1 MYCRQC
7 GAKIAGDSLFC
18 QVCGKKVKKHKAI
31 QPGKDKK
38 VTSSNKLILILSIII
53 PIMLISITF
62 GVLGILGVFSKDE
75 IKEVA
80 EEIEVAI
87 EDIPELTVGSTISIE
102 EAEVYISLETQDSQP
117 DIAISEVTESL
128 PPLPENVAT
137 VGKAYEITS
146 EGELT
151 SPVLITLS
159 YNPSDLSQDANEENL
174 YIATLVDGSWEA
186 VEGGFVDTANNT
198 VNVSV
203 EHFSKWWILEDA
215 ANAVYDTME
224 VVQNTVYDTVE
235 DVQDIIDQETE
246 KEILA
251 YYQLPID
258 IQKDLNT
265 ENIEPQ
271 HIPTVVSIKISVANK
286 AESLVRSAIKTFSP
300 LISKT
305 AGLALAPLETYK
317 NILVDTVTQTIG
329 SSNVDYLEDK
339 SGELVFTI
347 YRVTEKEYEIADT
360 FADTYVYPYT
370 GDPNKWVANATAW
383 VLNTQLSCLNESMPG
398 AFEDIWNFNP
408 LSTSRLHIYAVYI
421 EVYPYKFTDSAL
433 LTAIKSIFPTMD
445 TESIAAKGVRFYYY
459 DGKQDRMINY
469 YNNIEYWQVSFDL
482 LEEIISEIE
491 EVLEI
496 ETSEAEEET
505 AAQIEPTEGKI
516 VYISSNEIY
525 VMNADGSG
533 QMRLTNNSARER
545 WPVWS
550 PDGKKIAFESDR
562 DGNWEIYVMNADGT
576 GQVNLTNNSDVDYD
590 PSWSPDGKKI
600 AFWSTRGG
608 EPDQAFD
615 EIYVMNADGTN
626 PVSLSPPFVTKFPSD
641 RSPDWSPD
649 GKKIAFSSY
658 RDANKDGNWEIY
670 VMNADGT
677 GTVRL
682 TSDIAPDCDPA
693 WSPDGKK
700 IAFAKKL
707 DDNWEI
713 YIMNANG
720 SGLTNL
726 TNNPA
731 HDSCPRWLPDEQKIV
746 FYSDRDDKFYWYS
759 INADGSGLENLSY
772 IPGGSPD
779 WSK

>member
-1 MYCRQC
+1 
-7 GAKIAGDSLFC
+7 
-18 QVCGKKVKKHKAI
+18 
-31 QPGKDKK
+31 
-38 VTSSNKLILILSIII
+38 
-53 PIMLISITF
+53 
-62 GVLGILGVFSKDE
+62 
-75 IKEVA
+75 
-80 EEIEVAI
+80 
-87 EDIPELTVGSTISIE
+87 
-102 EAEVYISLETQDSQP
+102 
-117 DIAISEVTESL
+117 
-128 PPLPENVAT
+128 
-137 VGKAYEITS
+137 
-146 EGELT
+146 
-151 SPVLITLS
+151 
-159 YNPSDLSQDANEENL
+159 
-174 YIATLVDGSWEA
+174 
-186 VEGGFVDTANNT
+186 
-198 VNVSV
+198 
-203 EHFSKWWILEDA
+203 
-215 ANAVYDTME
+215 ME
-224 VVQNTVYDTVE
+224 VVQNTVYDSVE

-258 IQKDLNT
+258 IQKDLNA
-265 ENIEPQ
+265 ENIEPK
-271 HIPTVVSIKISVANK
+271 HVPTVVSIKVSVANK
-286 AESLVRSAIKTFSP
+286 AESLIRSAIKTFSP

-305 AGLALAPLETYK
+305 AGMALAPLETYK

-339 SGELVFTI
+339 RGELVFII

-360 FADTYVYPYT
+360 FADTYIYPYT

-398 AFEDIWNFNP
+398 AFEDIWKFNP
-408 LSTSRLHIYAVYI
+408 LSTSRLHIYAVCI

-459 DGKQDRMINY
+459 DEKQDRMINY

-505 AAQIEPTEGKI
+505 AAQIEPTEGKVI
-516 VYISSNEIY
+516 YTSSNEIY
-525 VMNADGSG
+525 VMNADSSG

-550 PDGKKIAFESDR
+550 PDGKKIAF
-562 DGNWEIYVMNADGT
+562 
-576 GQVNLTNNSDVDYD
+576 
-590 PSWSPDGKKI
+590 
-600 AFWSTRGG
+600 TR
-608 EPDQAFD
+608 
-615 EIYVMNADGTN
+615 
-626 PVSLSPPFVTKFPSD
+626 
-641 RSPDWSPD
+641 
-649 GKKIAFSSY
+649 
-658 RDANKDGNWEIY
+658 
-670 VMNADGT
+670 
-677 GTVRL
+677 
-682 TSDIAPDCDPA
+682 
-693 WSPDGKK
+693 
-700 IAFAKKL
+700 KL

-713 YIMNANG
+713 YIMNTNG

-731 HDSCPRWLPDEQKIV
+731 DDLWSRWLSDEQKII
-746 FYSDRDDKFYWYS
+746 FYSNRDDKFYWYS